1 MSEILQTFDL
11 SKRFRKTVVLDRF
24 NLTVSEGSVYGLL
37 GQNGAGKST
46 AIKILMNLIQPSDGR
61 AEVFGHDSRHL
72 SPQDFTQIGYVSENQ
87 ELPEWMTVEYFMRYL
102 APFYPNWD
110 AARAEELLRQFN
122 LPKDRKLKHL
132 SRGMRMKASLA
143 SSLAYKPKLIV
154 LDEPFSGLDALVRD
168 QFVESLL
175 ESMEG
180 ATVLISS
187 HDLSEIENFASHVGY
202 LDQGRLLFSEEM
214 SSLTSRFREVQ
225 ITRDGPMPQLPQW
238 PSNWISAEHS
248 GAVTRFVD
256 TSFHEE
262 DSIAQVHQLFQGPHE
277 ISVSPMP
284 LRSIFV
290 TLARTGQKG
299 A

>member
-1 MSEILQTFDL
+1 MSEVLQTYNL
-11 SKRFRKTVVLDRF
+11 SKRFRKTVVLDRL

-46 AIKILMNLIQPSDGR
+46 AIKILMNLIQPSEGR
-61 AEVFGHDSRHL
+61 AELFGHDSRHL
-72 SPQDFTQIGYVSENQ
+72 TPKDFTQIGYVSENQ
-87 ELPEWMTVEYFMRYL
+87 ELPDWMTVEYFMSYL
-102 APFYPNWD
+102 ARFYSNWD
-110 AARAEELLRQFN
+110 AARAEELLRQFD

-143 SSLAYKPKLIV
+143 SSLAYKPKLII

-187 HDLSEIENFASHVGY
+187 HDLAEIENFASHVGY

-214 SSLTSRFREVQ
+214 SSLTARFREIQ
-225 ITRDGPMPQLPQW
+225 ITRDGPMPPLSNW

-256 TSFHEE
+256 TSFHKEH
-262 DSIAQVHQLFQGPHE
+262 SIAQIHQLFQGAHE
-277 ISVSPMP
+277 ISLSPMP

-290 TLARTGQKG
+290 TLAKTGQKG